1 MAARAVIIVF
11 IVVNEAAVPGRFVIL
26 RSPPTS

>member
-1 MAARAVIIVF
+1 MAARAVIVF